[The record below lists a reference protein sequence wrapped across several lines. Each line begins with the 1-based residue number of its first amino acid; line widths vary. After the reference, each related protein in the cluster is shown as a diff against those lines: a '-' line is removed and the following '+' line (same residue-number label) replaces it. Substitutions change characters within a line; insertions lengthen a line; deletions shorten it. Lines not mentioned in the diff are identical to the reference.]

1 MKTTVKRGN
10 KKRLKS
16 VKEAKRDVAKAPRVR
31 WNKNFKYPI
40 AETLEW
46 VNDGE
51 KLLRKWGAIKSP
63 GAKRIANAFS
73 NILGWLE
80 TINEL
85 RKI

>member
-1 MKTTVKRGN
+1 MKPMVKRGN

-16 VKEAKRDVAKAPRVR
+16 VKEAKRDIAKASGARS
-31 WNKNFKYPI
+31 KKKIEYPI
-40 AETLEW
+40 TETIEW
-46 VNDGE
+46 VGDGE

-63 GAKRIANAFS
+63 RAKRIANAVS
-73 NILGWLE
+73 RLLGMLE

>member
-1 MKTTVKRGN
+1 MKATVRRGS

-16 VKEAKRDVAKAPRVR
+16 VREAKRDIAKAARSK
-31 WNKNFKYPI
+31 KNFKYPVT
-40 AETLEW
+40 ETLEW
-46 VNDGE
+46 VADGE

-63 GAKRIANAFS
+63 TAKRIANGFS
-73 NILGWLE
+73 KLLVALE